1 MNEHSSTITGTGAP
15 QPKPSTALLAATYI
29 NHIII
34 VLAAIAISQ
43 VTVLMETDPEWGVV
57 FAERPWL
64 KSAALVASAM
74 LGIVLFRYSRWAKT
88 NLGATHRNAL
98 LLLVLSAMFAW
109 LLLTPVM

>member
-1 MNEHSSTITGTGAP
+1 MSEPTSTVTENQANRP
-15 QPKPSTALLAATYI
+15 QPTAALIAMTYL

-43 VTVLMETDPEWGVV
+43 MTVLVETDPEWGVV
-57 FAERPWL
+57 LAERPWL

-74 LGIVLFRYSRWAKT
+74 LGVVLFRYSRWTQAH
-88 NLGATHRNAL
+88 LGTTHRNAL
-98 LLLVLSAMFAW
+98 LLLVLSAFLAW